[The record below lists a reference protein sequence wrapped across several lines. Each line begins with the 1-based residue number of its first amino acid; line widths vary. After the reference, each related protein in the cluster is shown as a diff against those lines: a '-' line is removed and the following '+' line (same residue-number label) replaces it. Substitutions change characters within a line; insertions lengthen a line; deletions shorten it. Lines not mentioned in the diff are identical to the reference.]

1 MILMMLLES
10 LSIKL
15 QNPNINK
22 TNSSYHE
29 EYMAMFNVV
38 RFGSTKEV
46 TDHIMYQREVIA
58 SLQGQLQNKLM
69 PKVLPSNWISINEK
83 LPEKNTYV
91 LMAAT
96 SGYVGATF
104 YTEPKTRKIDCK
116 LSAWFE
122 HANTYGYEVTHWMP
136 LPKAPTQESE

>member
-1 MILMMLLES
+1 M
-10 LSIKL
+10 KL
-15 QNPNINK
+15 QKP
-22 TNSSYHE
+22 SSDLANASYRE
-29 EYMAMFNVV
+29 KYDYMFNIV

-104 YTEPKTRKIDCK
+104 YTEPKTRNIDCK

-136 LPKAPTQESE
+136 LPKAPAQESE